1 MGFFARLLHQLL
13 ALGAD
18 ALQNEV
24 HLPHLK
30 AAALPQ
36 GVLQQ
41 RQGFGEYIGDAAALG
56 AVGVGVVDQRV
67 VKAVA
72 GTGDGHLEQPAVFA
86 QQVEVAVDGAEAHL
100 GVLRPHPGI
109 DGIGGGVVIGM
120 THDIEDQFSLAGIFQ
135 RRSLL
140 K

>member
-18 ALQNEV
+18 ALQNKV

-72 GTGDGHLEQPAVFA
+72 GAGDGHLEQPAVFA

-100 GVLRPHPGI
+100 GILRPHAGI
-109 DGIGGGVVIGM
+109 DGIGSGVIIG
-120 THDIEDQFSLAGIFQ
+120 TPDGFQNQFSLAGILQ
-135 RRSLL
+135 
-140 K
+140 

>member
-18 ALQNEV
+18 ALQNKV

-30 AAALPQ
+30 AAVLPQ

-56 AVGVGVVDQRV
+56 AVGFR
-67 VKAVA
+67 KRRK
-72 GTGDGHLEQPAVFA
+72 E
-86 QQVEVAVDGAEAHL
+86 GAE
-100 GVLRPHPGI
+100 
-109 DGIGGGVVIGM
+109 
-120 THDIEDQFSLAGIFQ
+120 
-135 RRSLL
+135 
-140 K
+140 